1 MNRLYQ
7 AVDCLVYSRLL
18 RPGPLHRRLLY
29 GAVWPGED
37 HCLVAIIKTHPVR
50 WGAFG
55 SQYLDD
61 LGRPM
66 GLADRAAVHV
76 QVVADPCLHDLS
88 PRGRRGAGWLAVTL
102 RAPAATL
109 KRPVSVGPSG
119 SLEDRRHAS
128 TEASSGTAAR
138 VLRLVRAQSAT
149 NRR

>member
-1 MNRLYQ
+1 MPLGDDLVPLPGIREPGIGSFERLPEERTLIGNQ
-7 AVDCLVYSRLL
+7 RFVQ
-18 RPGPLHRRLLY
+18 LHRRLLY

-76 QVVADPCLHDLS
+76 QAVADPCLHDCHL
-88 PRGRRGAGWLAVTL
+88 AGD
-102 RAPAATL
+102 
-109 KRPVSVGPSG
+109 VG
-119 SLEDRRHAS
+119 
-128 TEASSGTAAR
+128 
-138 VLRLVRAQSAT
+138 LVGQL
-149 NRR
+149 